1 MQDVQVM
8 VTLFAI
14 VVLGY
19 ALRRFGLMGGDFDKR
34 LSTLIIDVSC
44 PLLILSSVMGDKL
57 PDSRFILP
65 LLCVGFVTY

>member
-34 LSTLIIDVSC
+34 
-44 PLLILSSVMGDKL
+44 
-57 PDSRFILP
+57 
-65 LLCVGFVTY
+65 